1 MKAVKQPKPL
11 DSIIKTT
18 AAVIIAAAV
27 SLLSACGGEEPR
39 NFQRVATIAGFD
51 DKTSEPFGIAERDGH
66 IYVSDGQNGRI
77 VKIKPGSD
85 RTELATGLNT
95 PSGIAF
101 DTGGNLL
108 VADSG
113 SSTIKKIDPNGTIST
128 VAGNENKRG
137 FADGE
142 ALAATF
148 NSPVGIAVDRSGKI
162 FISDTYNDRIRVIEN
177 GVVRTLAGSQRGYAD
192 GFGAQARFDTPLG
205 IAIWGERLLVA
216 DAGNRRLRVV
226 EPDGS
231 VWTLAGDGSYELR
244 DGMPL
249 VAGFVRPTAVS
260 VSADGVIYVADGNA
274 IRSIGGRALAFVET
288 VSGNHRGF
296 RDGMLRGSQFNRPS
310 GIAFNTE
317 SELLVTDSDNG
328 LIRTL
333 TFADK
338 TAIEK
343 KDEKSVRILPR
354 PVGENITAEEFRSLQ
369 PPRWPYDPG
378 DAKRDI
384 AGTLGEIRGGLK
396 DDSSQVWFHNGLDV
410 AGGYGEMAR
419 FVRDEKVLD
428 PLSVDNFNTL
438 RELIR
443 MPTLGYIH
451 IRLGRDRDNW
461 TFGDERFI
469 FNFDTANNAMSGVR
483 VPRGAAFRA
492 GEPIGTLNPMNH
504 VHLVAGRS
512 GSEMNAL
519 AALTLPGVSDAIV
532 PVIEKVSLFD
542 ETWTEIETNT
552 ANARIKLTGK
562 TRIVVRAFD
571 RMDGN
576 SERRRLGVYRLGY
589 SIMKAGNEL
598 LSRLCRP
605 ICGEAVLHRGPL
617 KPSGGYA
624 AVMSSPQAA
633 AEPQDQLESLPEKQ
647 SFSANRAAKPQDEPA
662 NDINWTITFDKMPPN
677 DAVRFVYAKDSHSG
691 ATGETIFNYIVT
703 NTLNGERYGEGFIDP
718 TTLST
723 GQYTIRV
730 YAADFFG
737 NVATKDIQIDVS
749 N

>member
-1 MKAVKQPKPL
+1 M
-11 DSIIKTT
+11 
-18 AAVIIAAAV
+18 IAAAV
-27 SLLSACGGEEPR
+27 FFMSACGDDEPR
-39 NFQRVATIAGFD
+39 TFQRVVTIAGFD
-51 DKTSEPFGIAERDGH
+51 DKASEPFGIAERDGH
-66 IYVSDGQNGRI
+66 IYVSDGQNGKI
-77 VKIKPGSD
+77 FKIKSGF
-85 RTELATGLNT
+85 EKIEFATGLNT

-101 DTGGNLL
+101 DKDGNLF

-113 SSTIKKIDPNGTIST
+113 TSTIKKVDLKGSAST
-128 VAGNENKRG
+128 VAGVENKRG

-142 ALAATF
+142 ALTATF
-148 NSPVGIAVDRSGKI
+148 NSPVGVAVTDNGKI
-162 FISDTYNDRIRVIEN
+162 FVSDTYNDRIRVIEN
-177 GVVRTLAGSQRGYAD
+177 GVVRTLAGGNRGYAD
-192 GFGAQARFDTPLG
+192 GSGIEARFDTPLG
-205 IAIWGERLLVA
+205 IAIWGDRLLVA
-216 DAGNRRLRVV
+216 DAGNRRVRVV

-231 VWTLAGDGSYELR
+231 VWTLAGDGSYERR
-244 DGMPL
+244 DGLPL
-249 VAGFVRPTAVS
+249 LAGFVRPTAVS

-274 IRSIGGRALAFVET
+274 IRTIGGRALPFVGT
-288 VSGNHRGF
+288 VSGNRRGY
-296 RDGMLRGSQFNRPS
+296 RDGDLRSSQFNRPS
-310 GIAFNTE
+310 GITFDSE
-317 SELLVTDSDNG
+317 GELLIADSDNG
-328 LIRTL
+328 LVRKL
-333 TFADK
+333 AFAGEPAKGKTGDK
-338 TAIEK
+338 VVEIVPEPSPK
-343 KDEKSVRILPR
+343 Q
-354 PVGENITAEEFRSLQ
+354 ITAEEFRSLQ

-410 AGGYGEMAR
+410 AGNYGETAR

-428 PLSVDNFNTL
+428 PQAADNFNTL

-451 IRLGRDRDNW
+451 IRLGRDANNV

-469 FNFDTANNAMSGVR
+469 FDYDPASNAMSGVR
-483 VPRGAAFRA
+483 VPRGASFRA

-519 AALTLPGVSDAIV
+519 AALTLPGVSDAIA
-532 PVIEKVSLFD
+532 PVIEKVILFD
-542 ETWTEIETNT
+542 EIWNEIETNA

-576 SERRRLGVYRLGY
+576 SERRRLGLYRLGY
-589 SIMKAGNEL
+589 TVTKEPTEAGTQN
-598 LSRLCRP
+598 
-605 ICGEAVLHRGPL
+605 
-617 KPSGGYA
+617 
-624 AVMSSPQAA
+624 
-633 AEPQDQLESLPEKQ
+633 
-647 SFSANRAAKPQDEPA
+647 F
-662 NDINWTITFDKMPPN
+662 WTITFDKMPPN
-677 DAVRFVYAKDSHSG
+677 DAVRFIYAKDSHSG
-691 ATGETIFNYIVT
+691 STGETIFNYIVT
-703 NTLNGERYGEGFIDP
+703 NTLDGTRFTEGFIDP

-737 NVATKDIQIDVS
+737 NVATKDIHIDVS